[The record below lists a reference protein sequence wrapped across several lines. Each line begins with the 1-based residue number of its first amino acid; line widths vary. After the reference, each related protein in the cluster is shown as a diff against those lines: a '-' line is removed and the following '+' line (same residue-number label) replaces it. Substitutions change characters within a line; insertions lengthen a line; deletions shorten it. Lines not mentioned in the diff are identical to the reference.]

1 MGDDRELWT
10 ICVSSYRTNAWP
22 ETKLE
27 KFCSIQL
34 RFNSTNSSTF
44 GEGRQTDRHTAKWRY
59 CSTRPC
65 NRITAPSPFHPIPW
79 KQDGSRKP
87 EIQFETK
94 YKPWSPG
101 DVSNRFNFLYCVFS
115 VVNVISLLS
124 MKLAIFWGLRRVVC
138 RILADIAVFF
148 TASIIR
154 AIAHWNDGQYSPDY
168 TAQKADWN
176 LTKSIKKSVGIKSTE
191 AYFFRLVYAEWTS

>member
-1 MGDDRELWT
+1 MTESSELFAWAAIGLT
-10 ICVSSYRTNAWP
+10 PDQRLSWKSSAQFNFDLIPRTVRHSVRAD
-22 ETKLE
+22 
-27 KFCSIQL
+27 
-34 RFNSTNSSTF
+34 
-44 GEGRQTDRHTAKWRY
+44 RQTDRHTAKWRY

-65 NRITAPSPFHPIPW
+65 NIITAPSPFHPIPW